1 MNNVQKNIGLG
12 SGKPTTPATYKY
24 GKVELENHK
33 GEVYEIQNIITKFEI
48 TESIFSNTLMCKVNI
63 KDTNN
68 LIEDF
73 PIMGQEKLRFN
84 FEKPGVFFKKKVQ
97 LEFSITEYPG
107 FGKGTEKYVQ
117 AFSLTGISNH
127 AYNSPFKK
135 ISRAVEGTTS
145 EIIES
150 IMLGDLKEE
159 NFVVDSESD
168 ARFQGI
174 LNYNTPLRCVE
185 WLRKKSFD
193 EKRTPFYFYQTLDGV
208 IHLKSFSDICSEDVH
223 NKYYD
228 AREFDYEA
236 HTDDDFNQRK
246 FRILEISSDLKFS
259 KFFQGIQ
266 GAYASENYYLDI
278 GNKQFTME
286 ELDGSTMKPTLNKY
300 DSYSTDR
307 TVLDETIDKEYQ
319 AHCEFTSINAFSFEG
334 IDKNYNEIKK
344 DSEGKLKA
352 NLETLDSTTHD
363 IKLFGD
369 LELNAGTII
378 ELNFTRA
385 MDPRERDKTQNSD
398 GGETDK
404 HMSGKYVI
412 TSAIHTFEDGE
423 YYTNIRAKRD
433 GFEIEVSP
441 KGFFNR

>member
-12 SGKPTTPATYKY
+12 SGKPITPASYKF
-24 GKVELENHK
+24 GKIELENHE
-33 GEVYEIQNIITKFEI
+33 GEVYEIQNIITKFSL

-68 LIEDF
+68 LVEDF
-73 PIMGQEKLRFN
+73 PIIGQEKLRFA
-84 FEKPGVFFKKKVQ
+84 FEKPDSNGDKVKIN

-107 FGKGTEKYVQ
+107 FGKGTEKYAQ

-127 AYNSPFKK
+127 AYNSEFKK

-159 NFVVDSESD
+159 NFIVDSESE

-174 LNYNTPLRCVE
+174 LNYNTPLGCVE
-185 WLRKKSFD
+185 WLRRKSFVD
-193 EKRTPFYFYQTLDGV
+193 DARSPFYFYQTLDGV
-208 IHLKSFSDICSEDVH
+208 IHLKSFSDICSEDIH
-223 NKYYD
+223 NEYYD
-228 AREFDYEA
+228 AREYDYGA
-236 HTDDDFNQRK
+236 HTADDFNQRK
-246 FRILEISSDLKFS
+246 YRILEISSDLKLS

-286 ELDGSTMKPTLNKY
+286 EFDGSTIKPALNKNK
-300 DSYSTDR
+300 SYSSQKTIVDG
-307 TVLDETIDKEYQ
+307 TIDKEFQ

-344 DSEGKLKA
+344 NSEGKLKA
-352 NLETLDSTTHD
+352 HLETLDSTTHD

-369 LELNAGTII
+369 LGLNAGTII
-378 ELNFTRA
+378 KLNITRA
-385 MDPRERDKTQNSD
+385 MDPRERDKSENSE
-398 GGETDK
+398 GGEHDK

-423 YYTNIRAKRD
+423 YYTNIRVKRD
-433 GFEIEVSP
+433 GFEITV
-441 KGFFNR
+441 

>member
-12 SGKPTTPATYKY
+12 SGKPITPASYKF
-24 GKVELENHK
+24 GKIELENHE
-33 GEVYEIQNIITKFEI
+33 GEVYEIQNIVAKFSI
-48 TESIFSNTLMCKVNI
+48 TESIYSNTLMCKVNI

-73 PIMGQEKLRFN
+73 PIMGQEKLRFG
-84 FEKPGVFFKKKVQ
+84 FEKPDANGDKVKII

-107 FGKGTEKYVQ
+107 YGKSTEKYVQ

-127 AYNSPFKK
+127 AYNSEFKK

-145 EIIES
+145 EIIET
-150 IMLGDLKEE
+150 IMVGDLKEE
-159 NFVVDSESD
+159 NFVVDSKSD

-193 EKRTPFYFYQTLDGV
+193 EGRSPFYFYQTLDGL
-208 IHLKSFSDICSEDVH
+208 IHLKSFSDICSEDIH
-223 NKYYD
+223 NEYYD
-228 AREFDYEA
+228 AREFDYEV

-246 FRILEISSDLKFS
+246 FRILEITSDLKFS
-259 KFFQGIQ
+259 KFFQGMQ

-286 ELDGSTMKPTLNKY
+286 EFDGSTINPILNKNK
-300 DSYSTDR
+300 SYSAQKMVIDG
-307 TVLDETIDKEYQ
+307 TIDKEFQ

-378 ELNFTRA
+378 KLNITRA
-385 MDPRERDKTQNSD
+385 MDPRERDKSENSE
-398 GGETDK
+398 GGEHDK

-412 TSAIHTFEDGE
+412 TSAIHTFENGE
-423 YYTNIRAKRD
+423 YYTNIRVKRD
-433 GFEIEVSP
+433 GFNIAV
-441 KGFFNR
+441 